1 MQIFFKTDIG
11 NYRLSNQD
19 DCKVGAFTDDE
30 VWAVVCDGM
39 GGHNGG
45 NIASAM
51 ATSEIEKVITTRCE
65 IEGDTEEESFKFEG
79 YHSDMTEEELEE
91 LLNVAVQKA
100 NYEVYLKSRE
110 SAELYGMGTTVE
122 IAFIRGSCVYLAHA
136 GDSRVYLANHE
147 KITQLTKDHSVVQ
160 QMVDAGKITSKEAKV
175 HPQKNLITR
184 ALGVESDLEVDFI
197 KTERFEE
204 GSTLVMCSDGLSNYF
219 DDEELLAIINTTSID
234 MLADTF
240 VANALARG
248 GDDNI
253 TVVVISNRENEAPNP
268 LEDVQPAEES
278 QQPDEADTPADS
290 E

>member
-1 MQIFFKTDIG
+1 MNFLTAAHTDVGIKKKV
-11 NYRLSNQD
+11 NQD
-19 DCKVGAFTDDE
+19 SFCLKVASYKSEHVAFS
-30 VWAVVCDGM
+30 VLCDGM
-39 GGHNGG
+39 GGLRMGELASSFLVNAFSEWFDEVLPGELKKG
-45 NIASAM
+45 LQPQNIQKQWDA
-51 ATSEIEKVITTRCE
+51 IIRRQ
-65 IEGDTEEESFKFEG
+65 
-79 YHSDMTEEELEE
+79 
-91 LLNVAVQKA
+91 NVLIKD
-100 NYEVYLKSRE
+100 
-110 SAELYGMGTTVE
+110 YGARQGVSLGTTLTMILIFGNKY
-122 IAFIRGSCVYLAHA
+122 IAAHV
-136 GDSRVYLANHE
+136 GDSRLYQISSELR
-147 KITQLTKDHSVVQ
+147 QLTKDHSVVQ

-253 TVVVISNRENEAPNP
+253 TVVVISNRENEAPDP